1 MSNQTSTLNELLQR
15 AGKHAGPAGQRR
27 LAALVAATTVPAR
40 AGELDGEA
48 AALVAFRAAHLAQ
61 IPERRRRLSM
71 LKTTLAKLLTVKV
84 GALCA
89 ATLSVGGVAVAASTG
104 ALPGPL
110 HHNPPSA
117 SASHP
122 SKRPSGVPS
131 VRPSHPATPPPGI
144 LDLCHRYIG
153 KDQDHRRR
161 ALDEDGFK
169 DLVGQAGGKDRARVD
184 RFCDKLVHDGPSGV
198 PRDRPTT
205 RPSEGPAGR
214 QSGRPNQSP
223 DQGGWTSGGPNN
235 GGYTE
240 PTRSSH

>member
-1 MSNQTSTLNELLQR
+1 MSTKDELLQR

-48 AALVAFRAAHLAQ
+48 AALAAFRAARLNP
-61 IPERRRRLSM
+61 IPERRRRPSM

-84 GALCA
+84 GALCV

-122 SKRPSGVPS
+122 DTRPSGVPS
-131 VRPSHPATPPPGI
+131 VRPNHPATPPPG
-144 LDLCHRYIG
+144 LVALCNRYIG
-153 KDQDHRRR
+153 QDSDHRRR
-161 ALDEDGFK
+161 ALEENDFK
-169 DLVGQAGGKDRARVD
+169 DLVGEAGGKDGDRVD
-184 RFCDKLVHDGPSGV
+184 RFCDKLVHDWPSGV
-198 PRDRPTT
+198 PSERPTT
-205 RPSEGPAGR
+205 RPSDGTANHP
-214 QSGRPNQSP
+214 SSRPTQSP
-223 DQGGWTSGGPNN
+223 APGAGWTSGAPN
-235 GGYTE
+235 GTTA
-240 PTRSSH
+240 PSRSTH